1 MRQPPRWLVA
11 CSVVGSLAAS
21 STAVL
26 LMPRPEHPTTVES
39 VELPAFDPATTDPA
53 GDGPAVTGAQIA
65 DLAATPALRRAEEL
79 AGPLTARPTPRP
91 SASPKA
97 DDDDDGDRDRI
108 KKACR
113 EGRMKGRVC
122 RGR

>member
-1 MRQPPRWLVA
+1 VA
-11 CSVVGSLAAS
+11 CSVVGALAAS
-21 STAVL
+21 STTVL
-26 LMPRPEHPTTVES
+26 VMPRAERSPTTGS
-39 VELPAFDPATTDPA
+39 VELPSFDPGAPDPA

-79 AGPLTARPTPRP
+79 AAALAPRPTSRP
-91 SASPKA
+91 SARPSARPRA
-97 DDDDDGDRDRI
+97 EEDDDGDRDRI
-108 KKACR
+108 RKACR